1 MTARKRPTPKKR
13 KRASS
18 AMASR
23 KPPTRDKAK
32 PQKVE
37 RQKITLYV
45 RSELVQRA
53 RGAVLWAAMEG
64 EDSPVSLSAL
74 FDEALERELKR
85 LTADLKPQG
94 GEFPL
99 IKRGLPGGRPKG
111 S

>member
-13 KRASS
+13 KRASPPKS
-18 AMASR
+18 SK
-23 KPPTRDKAK
+23 KPPNRDKAD
-32 PQKVE
+32 PQKGE

-53 RGAVLWAAMEG
+53 RGAVLWAAMQG
-64 EDSPVSLSAL
+64 EDTPPSLSAL

-85 LTADLKPQG
+85 LTADPKPHA